1 MTYFNPLIAPLA
13 GSSQAQRTAV
23 ADKERAARAQ
33 ALAKNSA
40 AEGDRYE
47 HQVESPEGLTAV
59 GDNPSQGGNGNP
71 RQSPTKKQDAP
82 DAAAGDAA
90 GDGHIDVTG

>member
-13 GSSQAQRTAV
+13 GSPQAQRAAA
-23 ADKERAARAQ
+23 ADKEKQAARAQ

-47 HQVESPEGLTAV
+47 HQVESPEGPTPV
-59 GDNPSQGGNGNP
+59 GDNPSQGGNQRP
-71 RQSPTKKQDAP
+71 RQSPSKKPDAPAPDAP
-82 DAAAGDAA
+82 DES
-90 GDGHIDVTG
+90 HIDVTG

>member
-13 GSSQAQRTAV
+13 GSPQAQRTAA
-23 ADKERAARAQ
+23 ADKERQAARGQ

-47 HQVESPEGLTAV
+47 HEVESPEGLSPV
-59 GDNPSQGGNGNP
+59 GDNPSQGGNPNP
-71 RQSPTKKQDAP
+71 RQPAPKKPATPAP
-82 DAAAGDAA
+82 DAAGET
-90 GDGHIDVTG
+90 HIDVTG

>member
-13 GSSQAQRTAV
+13 GSPQAQRTAAV
-23 ADKERAARAQ
+23 DKERQAARAH

-47 HQVESPEGLTAV
+47 HQVESPEGLTPV
-59 GDNPSQGGNGNP
+59 GDNPPQGRNPDP
-71 RQSPTKKQDAP
+71 RQPAPKKPAAPAP
-82 DAAAGDAA
+82 DAAGES
-90 GDGHIDVTG
+90 HIDVTG